1 MVTVKLIKNLMRK
14 GRYNKR
20 ITQPAEEIKLIEV
33 KDGQIVKIGKNIK
46 KKIKDD
52 H

>member
-20 ITQPAEEIKLIEV
+20 IAQPAEEVELIEV